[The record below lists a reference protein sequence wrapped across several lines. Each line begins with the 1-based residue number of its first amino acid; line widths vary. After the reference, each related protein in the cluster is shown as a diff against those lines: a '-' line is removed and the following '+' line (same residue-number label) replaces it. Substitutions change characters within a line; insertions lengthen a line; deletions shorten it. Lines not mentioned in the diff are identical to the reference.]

1 MVISRYRPDDEKAV
15 ISAITR
21 DPEWEIFTG
30 KDAIDNYRK
39 SLEASVTYVCYDQG
53 EFCGYLRAI
62 QDDAFALYISEL
74 YVVPQKRSR
83 GIGSSLLAQVGRDF
97 HGVRVYVLSDED
109 AFYEKAGYKR
119 VGSVFQIDSAADN
132 AC

>member
-1 MVISRYRPDDEKAV
+1 MVISRYTPDDEKAV
-15 ISAITR
+15 MSAIGK

-30 KDAIDNYRK
+30 RDVIDNYRK
-39 SLEASVTYVCYDQG
+39 SLEASVTYVCYEQE

-74 YVVPQKRSR
+74 YVVPEKRNR
-83 GIGSSLLAQVGRDF
+83 GIGRALLAQAGRDY
-97 HGVRVYVLSDED
+97 HGLRVYVLSDED

-119 VGSVFQIDSAADN
+119 VGSVFQIDSPADN
-132 AC
+132 LG